1 MEVALDVREESVVA
15 GESGLGRLARS
26 GQGERIRKA
35 AGLSLAE
42 EARGV
47 GVHPT
52 CVWAWERGKARPT
65 GDRAVRWVR
74 FLDRLQGLGDHAAS

>member
-1 MEVALDVREESVVA
+1 MDEQ
-15 GESGLGRLARS
+15 GESWAIDIARAHRLARS